1 MLWIDLA
8 FATLVF
14 VTLVNVL
21 ACLVLAMASQAHGG
35 SLDPGNAK
43 ESSQPSAGLR

>member
-21 ACLVLAMASQAHGG
+21 TCLVLAAASHARGE
-35 SLDPGNAK
+35 LLEPGRRK
-43 ESSQPSAGLR
+43 

>member
-8 FATLVF
+8 FATLVL

-21 ACLVLAMASQAHGG
+21 TCLLLAAASHARRDWLEPRRTKQA
-35 SLDPGNAK
+35 SELRR
-43 ESSQPSAGLR
+43 GLR